1 MRFRSIGA
9 VGTLAISRSP
19 THGRSVPDRPGVG
32 SRGRRPSSR
41 STPEAPGPGAEEIS
55 CPFLLRRERQRLSPD
70 PRGHG
75 GRHGARRDLRGR
87 ERTRPAGGRHD
98 RLRED
103 VLPFHFQ
110 VVSTAHH
117 AWGAI
122 QDPEGEF
129 SPPSFEFDQD
139 YAGLQALIEEA
150 RSGLAALD
158 RADVEALEEGNL
170 VFKLGKNEI
179 PFTAKNFLLSF
190 SLPNFYFH
198 ATTTYDILRMAGAPV
213 GKMAFLG
220 PMKAG
225 V

>member
-1 MRFRSIGA
+1 M
-9 VGTLAISRSP
+9 
-19 THGRSVPDRPGVG
+19 SVSFYDASVG
-32 SRGRRPSSR
+32 SYLQILEGTAGVMALGR
-41 STPEAPGPGAEEIS
+41 TYAEENG
-55 CPFLLRRERQRLSPD
+55 L
-70 PRGHG
+70 
-75 GRHGARRDLRGR
+75 DLQ
-87 ERTRPAGGRHD
+87 EVVMT

-103 VLPFHFQ
+103 MMPFHFQ

-122 QDPEGEF
+122 QGIQRGEF

-213 GKMAFLG
+213 GKMTFLG